1 MSGRGQI
8 LITPRSLTSAGVDTV
23 AELEPLRRAQFELL
37 AAPAGRVPDTAELT
51 SLLATGEVVGWLA
64 GVERIS
70 ADVLESAST
79 LRVIARN
86 GVGADN
92 VDLEA
97 AKRCDIDVRTVPGA
111 NAQGV
116 AELAVA
122 HGLSLLR
129 SIPQGNAALHDGRW
143 ERTKAREIGDIRV
156 GVVGYGAIGR
166 RVADLFTALGASV
179 AFHDPFANGPFS
191 HESVTDLDQLLSRS
205 DLLSLHVPPSP
216 DGPMLDASRVGL
228 LPKEAIVVNTAR
240 AALVDPVAMHR
251 ALESGA
257 VSGYAV
263 DAFDREPPELDA
275 LLAHPRTVMSP
286 HVGGFTDA
294 SVRRATEAAVAQ
306 LLDVLE

>member
-37 AAPAGRVPDTAELT
+37 AAPAGQVPSTAELT
-51 SLLATGEVVGWLA
+51 SLLSTGEVVGWLA

-70 ADVLESAST
+70 AGVLESASA

-97 AKRCDIDVRTVPGA
+97 AKRCDIDVRTAPGA
-111 NAQGV
+111 NARGV

-129 SIPQGNAALHDGRW
+129 TIPQGNVALHDGRW
-143 ERTKAREIGDIRV
+143 ERTKGREIGDVRV

-179 AFHDPFANGPFS
+179 AFHDPYATGPFR
-191 HESVTDLDQLLSRS
+191 HESVTDLDLLLGRS

-228 LPKEAIVVNTAR
+228 LPEEAIVINTAR

-275 LLAHPRTVMSP
+275 LLSHPRTVMSP

-306 LLDVLE
+306 LVDVLG